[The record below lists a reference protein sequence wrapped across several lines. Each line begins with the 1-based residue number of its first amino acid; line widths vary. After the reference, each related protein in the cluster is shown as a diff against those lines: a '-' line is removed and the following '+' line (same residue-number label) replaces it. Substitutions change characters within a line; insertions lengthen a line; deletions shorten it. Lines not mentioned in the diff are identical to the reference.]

1 MAITTYD
8 ELKTSIA
15 SWLNREDDTSLI
27 PKTALFISMAEA
39 GINRDLRH
47 YKMIER
53 ADATLD
59 SRYVQIPAD
68 WMETVRF
75 SITSGDTYKMEL
87 VSRDDM
93 SEYRQK
99 NMNTSG
105 RPRFYANIG
114 ATIEVFP
121 TPDAE
126 YQMQLQY
133 YAKTPAL
140 SDSNASNWLL
150 RDAPDV
156 YLYGALI
163 HSAPYLLDDART
175 QTWAALYSAA
185 LQSLQK
191 TSDDTRYAG
200 SGLRMRVTSY

>member
-1 MAITTYD
+1 MAISTYTD
-8 ELKTSIA
+8 LKTSVA
-15 SWLNREDDTSLI
+15 SWLNRDDLTSVI
-27 PKTALFISMAEA
+27 PDFISLAEA

-59 SRYVQIPAD
+59 SRYVQMPTD

-75 SITSGDTYKMEL
+75 SITSGNTYRLEL

-93 SEYRQK
+93 LEYRQK
-99 NMNTSG
+99 TADASG

-114 ATIEVFP
+114 DTIEVFP
-121 TPDAE
+121 TPDAD
-126 YQMQLQY
+126 YTMQLQY

-150 RDAPDV
+150 LDAPDV
-156 YLYGALI
+156 YLYGTLI
-163 HSAPYLLDDART
+163 QSAPYLQDDART
-175 QTWAALYSAA
+175 QTWAALYAAA

-191 TSDDTRYAG
+191 ASDDTRFAG
-200 SGLRMRVTSY
+200 PGLRMRVTSY

>member
-1 MAITTYD
+1 MPITTYT

-15 SWLNREDDTSLI
+15 SWLNRDDLTSVI
-27 PKTALFISMAEA
+27 PDFISLAEA

-59 SRYVQIPAD
+59 SRYVQMPAD

-75 SITSGDTYKMEL
+75 SITSGDTYRLEL

-93 SEYRQK
+93 LEYREK
-99 NMNTSG
+99 TADTSG

-114 ATIEVFP
+114 DTIEVFP
-121 TPDAE
+121 TPDAD
-126 YQMQLQY
+126 YTMQLQY

-150 RDAPDV
+150 LEAPDV
-156 YLYGALI
+156 YLYGTLI
-163 HSAPYLLDDART
+163 QSAPYLQDDART
-175 QTWAALYSAA
+175 QTWAALYAAA

-191 TSDDTRYAG
+191 ASDDTRFAG

>member
-15 SWLNREDDTSLI
+15 NWLNRDDLAAVI
-27 PKTALFISMAEA
+27 PDFISLAEA

-59 SRYVQIPAD
+59 SRYVQIPTD

-75 SITSGDTYKMEL
+75 NITSGDTYKMEL

-93 SEYRQK
+93 IEYRQK
-99 NMNTSG
+99 TMNTSG

-114 ATIEVFP
+114 DTIEVFP

-126 YQMQLQY
+126 YGMQLQY

-140 SDSNASNWLL
+140 SDTNAANWLL

-156 YLYGALI
+156 YLYGALVQ
-163 HSAPYLLDDART
+163 SAPYLADDART

-185 LQSLQK
+185 MQSLQK
-191 TSDDTRYAG
+191 SSDDTRFAG

>member
-1 MAITTYD
+1 MAIATYTD
-8 ELKTSIA
+8 LKTSIA
-15 SWLNREDDTSLI
+15 SWLNRDDLTSVI
-27 PKTALFISMAEA
+27 PDFISLAEA

-59 SRYVQIPAD
+59 SRYVQMPAD

-75 SITSGDTYKMEL
+75 SITSGDTYRLEL

-93 SEYRQK
+93 LEYRQK
-99 NMNTSG
+99 TADTSG

-114 ATIEVFP
+114 DTIEVFP
-121 TPDAE
+121 TPDAD
-126 YQMQLQY
+126 YTMQLQY

-150 RDAPDV
+150 LDAPDV
-156 YLYGALI
+156 YLYGTLI
-163 HSAPYLLDDART
+163 QSAPYLQDDART
-175 QTWAALYSAA
+175 QTWAALYAAA

-191 TSDDTRYAG
+191 ASDDTRFAG

>member
-1 MAITTYD
+1 MPITTYTD
-8 ELKTSIA
+8 LKTSVA
-15 SWLNREDDTSLI
+15 SWLNRDDLTSVI
-27 PKTALFISMAEA
+27 PDFISLAEA

-59 SRYVQIPAD
+59 SRYVQMPTD

-75 SITSGDTYKMEL
+75 SITSGNTYRLEL

-93 SEYRQK
+93 LEYRQK
-99 NMNTSG
+99 TADASG

-114 ATIEVFP
+114 DTIEVFP
-121 TPDAE
+121 TPDAD
-126 YQMQLQY
+126 YTMQLQY

-150 RDAPDV
+150 LDAPDV
-156 YLYGALI
+156 YLYGTLI
-163 HSAPYLLDDART
+163 QSAPYLQDDART
-175 QTWAALYSAA
+175 QTWAALYAAA

-191 TSDDTRYAG
+191 ASDDTRFAG

>member
-1 MAITTYD
+1 MAISTYTD
-8 ELKTSIA
+8 LKTSVA
-15 SWLNREDDTSLI
+15 SWLNRDDLTSVI
-27 PKTALFISMAEA
+27 PDFISLAEA

-59 SRYVQIPAD
+59 SRYVQMPTD

-75 SITSGDTYKMEL
+75 SITSGDTYRLEL

-93 SEYRQK
+93 LEYRQK
-99 NMNTSG
+99 TANASG

-114 ATIEVFP
+114 DTIEVFP
-121 TPDAE
+121 TPDAD
-126 YQMQLQY
+126 YTMQLQY

-150 RDAPDV
+150 LDAPDV
-156 YLYGALI
+156 YLYGTLI
-163 HSAPYLLDDART
+163 QSAPYLQDDART
-175 QTWAALYSAA
+175 QTWAALYAAA

-191 TSDDTRYAG
+191 ASDDTRFAG

>member
-1 MAITTYD
+1 MAIATYT

-15 SWLNREDDTSLI
+15 SWLNRDDLTSVI
-27 PKTALFISMAEA
+27 PDFISLAEA

-59 SRYVQIPAD
+59 SRYVQMPAD

-75 SITSGDTYKMEL
+75 SITSGDTYRLEL

-93 SEYRQK
+93 LEYRQK
-99 NMNTSG
+99 TANASG

-114 ATIEVFP
+114 DTIEVFP
-121 TPDAE
+121 TPDAD
-126 YQMQLQY
+126 YTMQLQY

-150 RDAPDV
+150 LDAPDV
-156 YLYGALI
+156 YLYGTLI
-163 HSAPYLLDDART
+163 QSAPYLQDDART
-175 QTWAALYSAA
+175 QTWAALYAAA

-191 TSDDTRYAG
+191 ASDDTRFAG

>member
-1 MAITTYD
+1 MAISTYTD
-8 ELKTSIA
+8 LKTSIA
-15 SWLNREDDTSLI
+15 SWLNRDDLTSVI
-27 PKTALFISMAEA
+27 PDFISLAEA

-59 SRYVQIPAD
+59 SRYVQMPAD

-75 SITSGDTYKMEL
+75 SITSGDTYRLEL

-93 SEYRQK
+93 LEYRQK
-99 NMNTSG
+99 TADTSG

-114 ATIEVFP
+114 DTIEVFP
-121 TPDAE
+121 TPDAD
-126 YQMQLQY
+126 YTMQLQY

-150 RDAPDV
+150 LDAPDV
-156 YLYGALI
+156 YLYGTLI
-163 HSAPYLLDDART
+163 QSAPYLQDDART
-175 QTWAALYSAA
+175 QTWAALYAAA

-191 TSDDTRYAG
+191 ASDDTRFAG

>member
-1 MAITTYD
+1 MAITTYA
-8 ELKTSIA
+8 ELQTSIA
-15 SWLNREDDTSLI
+15 NWLNRDDLTAVI
-27 PKTALFISMAEA
+27 PDFISLTEA

-47 YKMIER
+47 YRMINR
-53 ADATLD
+53 VDATLD
-59 SRYVQIPAD
+59 SRYVQMPTD

-75 SITSGDTYKMEL
+75 SITSGNTYKIEL

-93 SEYRQK
+93 LEYRQ
-99 NMNTSG
+99 NTADVSG

-114 ATIEVFP
+114 DTIEVFP

-140 SDSNASNWLL
+140 SNTNTANWLL
-150 RDAPDV
+150 TTAPDI
-156 YLYGALI
+156 YLYGALVQ
-163 HSAPYLLDDART
+163 SAPYLNDDARI
-175 QTWAALYSAA
+175 QTWAALYQSV
-185 LQSLQK
+185 LDSLQK
-191 TSDDTRYAG
+191 ASDDTRFAG

>member
-1 MAITTYD
+1 MAISTYTD
-8 ELKTSIA
+8 LKTSIA
-15 SWLNREDDTSLI
+15 SWLNRDDLTSVI
-27 PKTALFISMAEA
+27 PDFISLAEA

-59 SRYVQIPAD
+59 SRYVQLPAD

-75 SITSGDTYKMEL
+75 SITSGNTYRLEL

-93 SEYRQK
+93 LEYRQK
-99 NMNTSG
+99 TANTSG
-105 RPRFYANIG
+105 RPKFYANIG
-114 ATIEVFP
+114 DTIEVFP
-121 TPDAE
+121 TPDAD
-126 YQMQLQY
+126 YTMQLQY
-133 YAKTPAL
+133 YSKTPAL

-150 RDAPDV
+150 LDAPDV
-156 YLYGALI
+156 YLYGTLI
-163 HSAPYLLDDART
+163 QSAPYLQDDART
-175 QTWAALYSAA
+175 QTWAALYAAA

-191 TSDDTRYAG
+191 ASDDTRFAG

>member
-1 MAITTYD
+1 MAISTYT

-15 SWLNREDDTSLI
+15 SWLNRDDLTSVI
-27 PKTALFISMAEA
+27 PDFISLAEA

-59 SRYVQIPAD
+59 SRYVQLPAD

-75 SITSGDTYKMEL
+75 SITSGDTYRLEL

-93 SEYRQK
+93 LEYRQK
-99 NMNTSG
+99 TADTSG

-114 ATIEVFP
+114 DTIEVFP
-121 TPDAE
+121 TPDAD
-126 YQMQLQY
+126 YTMQLQY

-150 RDAPDV
+150 LDAPDV
-156 YLYGALI
+156 YLYGTLI
-163 HSAPYLLDDART
+163 QSAPYLQDDART
-175 QTWAALYSAA
+175 QTWAALYAAA

-191 TSDDTRYAG
+191 ASDDTRFAG

>member
-1 MAITTYD
+1 MAISTYTD
-8 ELKTSIA
+8 LKTSVA
-15 SWLNREDDTSLI
+15 SWLNRDDLTSVI
-27 PKTALFISMAEA
+27 PDFISLAEA

-59 SRYVQIPAD
+59 SRYVQMPTD

-75 SITSGDTYKMEL
+75 SITSGNTYRLEL

-93 SEYRQK
+93 LEYRQK
-99 NMNTSG
+99 TADASG
-105 RPRFYANIG
+105 RPKFYANIG
-114 ATIEVFP
+114 DTIEVFP
-121 TPDAE
+121 TPDAD
-126 YQMQLQY
+126 YTMQLQY

-150 RDAPDV
+150 LDAPDV
-156 YLYGALI
+156 YLYGTLI
-163 HSAPYLLDDART
+163 QSAPYLQDDART
-175 QTWAALYSAA
+175 QTWAALYAAA

-191 TSDDTRYAG
+191 ASDDTRFAG

>member
-1 MAITTYD
+1 MAISTYT

-15 SWLNREDDTSLI
+15 SWLNRDDLTSVI
-27 PKTALFISMAEA
+27 PDFISLAEA

-59 SRYVQIPAD
+59 SRYVQLPAD

-75 SITSGDTYKMEL
+75 SITSGNTYRLEL

-93 SEYRQK
+93 LEYRQK
-99 NMNTSG
+99 TANTSG

-114 ATIEVFP
+114 DTIEVFP
-121 TPDAE
+121 TPDAD
-126 YQMQLQY
+126 YTMQLQY

-150 RDAPDV
+150 LDAPDV
-156 YLYGALI
+156 YLYGTLI
-163 HSAPYLLDDART
+163 QSAPYLQDDART
-175 QTWAALYSAA
+175 QTWAALYAAA

-191 TSDDTRYAG
+191 ASDDTRFAG

>member
-1 MAITTYD
+1 MAITTYA
-8 ELKTSIA
+8 ELQTSIA
-15 SWLNREDDTSLI
+15 NWLNRDDLTAVI
-27 PKTALFISMAEA
+27 PDFISLTEA

-47 YKMIER
+47 YRMINR
-53 ADATLD
+53 VDATLD
-59 SRYVQIPAD
+59 SRYVQMPTD

-75 SITSGDTYKMEL
+75 SITSGNTYKIEL

-93 SEYRQK
+93 LEYRQ
-99 NMNTSG
+99 NTADVSG

-114 ATIEVFP
+114 DTIEVFP

-140 SDSNASNWLL
+140 SNTNTANWLL
-150 RDAPDV
+150 TAAPDI
-156 YLYGALI
+156 YLYGALVQ
-163 HSAPYLLDDART
+163 SAPYLNDDARI
-175 QTWAALYSAA
+175 QTWAALYQSV
-185 LQSLQK
+185 LDSLQK
-191 TSDDTRYAG
+191 ASDDTRFAG

>member
-1 MAITTYD
+1 MAISTYT

-15 SWLNREDDTSLI
+15 SWLNRDDLTSVI
-27 PKTALFISMAEA
+27 PDFISLAEA

-59 SRYVQIPAD
+59 SRYVQLPTD

-75 SITSGDTYKMEL
+75 SITSGNTYRLEL

-93 SEYRQK
+93 LEYRQK
-99 NMNTSG
+99 TANTSG
-105 RPRFYANIG
+105 RPKFYANIG
-114 ATIEVFP
+114 DTIEVFP
-121 TPDAE
+121 TPDAD
-126 YQMQLQY
+126 YTMQLQY
-133 YAKTPAL
+133 YSKTPAL

-150 RDAPDV
+150 LDAPDV
-156 YLYGALI
+156 YLYGTLI
-163 HSAPYLLDDART
+163 QSAPYLQDDART
-175 QTWAALYSAA
+175 QTWAALYAAA

-191 TSDDTRYAG
+191 ASDDTRFAG

>member
-1 MAITTYD
+1 MAIATYTD
-8 ELKTSIA
+8 LKTSIA
-15 SWLNREDDTSLI
+15 SWLNRDDLTSVI
-27 PKTALFISMAEA
+27 PDFISLAEA

-59 SRYVQIPAD
+59 SRYVQMPAD

-75 SITSGDTYKMEL
+75 SITSGDTYRLEL

-93 SEYRQK
+93 LEYREK
-99 NMNTSG
+99 TADTSG

-114 ATIEVFP
+114 DTIEVFP
-121 TPDAE
+121 TPDAD
-126 YQMQLQY
+126 YTMQLQY

-150 RDAPDV
+150 LDAPDV
-156 YLYGALI
+156 YLYGTLI
-163 HSAPYLLDDART
+163 QSAPYLQDDART
-175 QTWAALYSAA
+175 QTWAALYAAA

-191 TSDDTRYAG
+191 ASDDTRFAG

>member
-1 MAITTYD
+1 MAISTYT

-15 SWLNREDDTSLI
+15 SWLNRDDLTSVI
-27 PKTALFISMAEA
+27 PDFISLAEA

-59 SRYVQIPAD
+59 SRYVQLPAD

-75 SITSGDTYKMEL
+75 SLTSGNTYRLEL

-93 SEYRQK
+93 LEYRQK
-99 NMNTSG
+99 TANTSG
-105 RPRFYANIG
+105 RPKFYANIG
-114 ATIEVFP
+114 DTIEVFP
-121 TPDAE
+121 TPDAD
-126 YQMQLQY
+126 YTMQLQY
-133 YAKTPAL
+133 YSKTPAL

-150 RDAPDV
+150 LDAPDV
-156 YLYGALI
+156 YLYGTLI
-163 HSAPYLLDDART
+163 QSAPYLQDDART
-175 QTWAALYSAA
+175 QTWAALYAAA

-191 TSDDTRYAG
+191 ASDDTRFAG

>member
-1 MAITTYD
+1 MAIATYT

-15 SWLNREDDTSLI
+15 SWLNRDDLTSVI
-27 PKTALFISMAEA
+27 PDFISLAEA

-59 SRYVQIPAD
+59 SRYVQMPAD

-75 SITSGDTYKMEL
+75 SITSGDTYRLEL

-93 SEYRQK
+93 LEYRQK
-99 NMNTSG
+99 TADTSG

-114 ATIEVFP
+114 DTIEVFP
-121 TPDAE
+121 TPDAD
-126 YQMQLQY
+126 YTMQLQY

-150 RDAPDV
+150 LDAPDV
-156 YLYGALI
+156 YLYGTLI
-163 HSAPYLLDDART
+163 QSAPYLQDDART
-175 QTWAALYSAA
+175 QTWAALYAAA

-191 TSDDTRYAG
+191 ASDDTRFAG